1 MGAVTICNKFD
12 LKKAGKKN
20 KNERKIAIMIIK
32 GIKVI
37 EIYIMF

>member
-12 LKKAGKKN
+12 LKKAGKN